1 MKNLIEEATKV
12 SKEWLS
18 NFKTFL
24 IGFMALAFVACTV
37 AGSAVVGTLVML
49 FGVAV
54 VFAKLTWVLFVVLAV
69 LAGIGLLLGVIVI

>member
-18 NFKTFL
+18 KLKTFL
-24 IGFMALAFVACTV
+24 IGLMALAFVACAV
-37 AGSAVVGTLVML
+37 AGSALVGTLVML
-49 FGVAV
+49 AGVAC
-54 VFAKLTWVLFVVLAV
+54 VFAKLTWGLFVVLAV